1 MIGDISRAYE
11 RGRADRLASWQI
23 RPQQRGERCRLYY
36 LLGWHDAQRH
46 LRAGFLQ
53 LRLPFA
59 EPDHGGASA

>member
-1 MIGDISRAYE
+1 MIGRISRAYE
-11 RGRADRLASWQI
+11 RGRADRLASRDI
-23 RPQQRGERCRLYY
+23 ARPRPGERCRLYY
-36 LLGWHDAQRH
+36 LLGWHEAQRH